1 MNLQQSEKGN
11 DIAKEQTINDLIL
24 SVLPLR
30 QNPNIITK
38 ANANVNATTNTNEGN

>member
-11 DIAKEQTINDLIL
+11 DTANANTINDFIII
-24 SVLPLR
+24 SITAKT
-30 QNPNIITK
+30 NASIITK